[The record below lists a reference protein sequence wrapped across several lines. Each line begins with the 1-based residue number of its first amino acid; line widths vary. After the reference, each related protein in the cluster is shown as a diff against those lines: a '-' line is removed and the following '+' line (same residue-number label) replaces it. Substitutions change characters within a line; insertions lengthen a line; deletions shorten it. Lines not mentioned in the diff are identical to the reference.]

1 MWRSYNCF
9 HAGDSGVIGKC
20 KMSYYS
26 DLDDDLGSYE
36 EAERDLDE
44 IRENKKW
51 EEYIFNAKV
60 KAEVKKQLK
69 NTTPNFIKVS
79 LENRFPSRGVT
90 QTMKCHCGGLYE
102 ARKADLKRGWALSCS
117 KSCAA
122 ARRTYRKPKA
132 TKFIL
137 EGVK

>member
-1 MWRSYNCF
+1 
-9 HAGDSGVIGKC
+9 
-20 KMSYYS
+20 MSYYS
-26 DLDDDLGSYE
+26 DLDDDLGCE
-36 EAERDLDE
+36 QEA
-44 IRENKKW
+44 REHAQEW
-51 EEYIFNAKV
+51 EWEQKQKLGIFNAKV

-69 NTTPNFIKVS
+69 NTTHSLIETS
-79 LENRFPSRGVT
+79 LENRFPSRGIT

-137 EGVK
+137 DSVK